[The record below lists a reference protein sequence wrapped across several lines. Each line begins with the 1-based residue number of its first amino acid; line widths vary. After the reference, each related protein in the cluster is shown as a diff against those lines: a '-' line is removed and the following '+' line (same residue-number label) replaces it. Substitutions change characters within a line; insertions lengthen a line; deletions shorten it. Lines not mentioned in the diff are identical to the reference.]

1 VSSGEASDRPA
12 GQAGQLTAPARRG
25 LSRRDLYRLRGQTFG
40 LLVMLIIQ
48 FGIGIAVNLYVT
60 VPGADTG
67 SGIFGAV
74 GKALSSGSASLA
86 AHAGLGLLII
96 LAALGLIVRAIIL
109 RHTPTIVL
117 SVLGLLSTLA
127 AAFNGA
133 RFVSD
138 GGPSNASLAMA
149 LAAGGAMLWYAILL
163 FVLANTEARGD

>member
-1 VSSGEASDRPA
+1 MSGAEASGGPVTASARP
-12 GQAGQLTAPARRG
+12 G
-25 LSRRDLYRLRGQTFG
+25 LSRRELYRLRGQTFG

-60 VPGADTG
+60 VPASDTG
-67 SGIFGAV
+67 SGILGAV
-74 GKALSSGSASLA
+74 GKALSSGSGALV
-86 AHAGLGLLII
+86 AHAGLGLLIV
-96 LAALGLIVRAIIL
+96 LATLALIVRAIIV
-109 RHTPTIVL
+109 RHTATIVL

-138 GGPSNASLAMA
+138 GGLNNASLAMA

-163 FVLANTEARGD
+163 FVLGNTQAREV